1 MAFTLETSALSG
13 ARSDGQSRSGDV
25 QPCQLTRVVVPNDAL
40 FIHGSP
46 ATLPA
51 RTALRFAKNCV
62 ATEFATL
69 NDLGAPR
76 LTPRFCTTI
85 VAVPSDHTSM
95 R

>member
-1 MAFTLETSALSG
+1 MAFTLETSAVSG

-25 QPCQLTRVVVPNDAL
+25 QPCQRDARRRAERRAL
-40 FIHGSP
+40 H
-46 ATLPA
+46 A
-51 RTALRFAKNCV
+51 RLARDVARAHRFEIRKELL